1 MTYRIVSDA
10 SCLIDL
16 HKVDLLPAMLA
27 LPHQFAVLLTVRHLE
42 LLDLTDRQWRR
53 LDDAGLCTLDLP
65 TALVVRAHQV
75 QRAHRRLSLNDCL
88 CLVAVRHQ
96 DHDILL
102 TGDRR
107 LRRAAEVEGVR
118 VHGVLW
124 VIDQLHQ
131 AGVCGAARLTAALER
146 WRDDPAVF
154 LPEGEVQVR
163 LQRLRRLVRGNGHV
177 SDN

>member
-1 MTYRIVSDA
+1 MTYLVVGDA

-16 HKVDLLPAMLA
+16 HKVDLLPAMLK
-27 LPHQFAVLLTVRHLE
+27 LPHQFAVLLTVRHSE
-42 LLDLTDRQWRR
+42 LMDLTDRQWRH
-53 LDDAGLCTLDLP
+53 LDDAGLCTFDLSP
-65 TALVVRAHQV
+65 TLVEEARRVERAHP
-75 QRAHRRLSLNDCL
+75 RLSLNDSF

-96 DHDILL
+96 DHGMLL

-124 VIDQLHQ
+124 VIDQLHE
-131 AGVCGAARLTAALER
+131 AGVCCATRLIVALES

-154 LPEGEVQVR
+154 LPPEEIG
-163 LQRLRRLVRGNGHV
+163 RRLLRFGLWRG
-177 SDN
+177 SDR